1 MGGPLGRYSYYQLF
15 QFKKLPWQTKDLHI
29 KQVPTEES
37 TIALKNNYKAYP
49 IVRIQE
55 NVYSA
60 TLGITNIELDEA
72 DYQHY
77 LQIRHPDINTPKEH
91 W

>member
-1 MGGPLGRYSYYQLF
+1 M
-15 QFKKLPWQTKDLHI
+15 
-29 KQVPTEES
+29 
-37 TIALKNNYKAYP
+37 AYP

-60 TLGITNIELDEA
+60 TLTIKNIQLDEA
-72 DYQHY
+72 DYQHF
-77 LQIRHPDINTPKEH
+77 LQIRHPKIETPKEH